1 MANKNKNINKNK
13 KDEVTED
20 AVEIQSNEATT
31 KANSIAEGTE
41 KKKETQKSEEMVT
54 IPLADFAAQ
63 LEELDHLN
71 QKADEFSDGWQRERA
86 EFANYR
92 KRMSR
97 EMDMQ
102 KTNFK
107 VDIIKKYLTVK
118 DDLERAL
125 NNLPEALHEEAW
137 IDGIQLINQKLSNIL
152 EGEGIEPIPAEGLAF
167 DPAPHEAISLE
178 DSKEVESGFI
188 IEVVQQ
194 GYMIG
199 ERVIR
204 PAQVRVSK

>member
-167 DPAPHEAISLE
+167 DPALHEAISLE

>member
-1 MANKNKNINKNK
+1 MANINKNK
-13 KDEVTED
+13 KDKVTED
-20 AVEIQSNEATT
+20 AVKIQPDEAAT
-31 KANSIAEGTE
+31 KINSETEVTE
-41 KKKETQKSEEMVT
+41 KKNEGQKSEEMVT
-54 IPLADFAAQ
+54 IPLADFAVQ
-63 LEELDHLN
+63 LEEIDHLN

-97 EMDMQ
+97 EIDTQ
-102 KTNFK
+102 KINFK
-107 VDIIKKYLTVK
+107 VEIIKKYLTVK

-125 NNLPEALHEEAW
+125 KNLPEALHEEPW

-152 EGEGIEPIPAEGLAF
+152 DGEGIEPIPAEGLSF
-167 DPAPHEAISLE
+167 DPAIHEAISLE
-178 DSKEVESGFI
+178 DSEEVESGFI

-204 PAQVRVSK
+204 PSQVRVSK